1 MIRKI
6 FLFLIVIFLALWQI
20 SFFSEF
26 YAIKNYCNFI
36 LIGTVLI
43 TTVINYKNGL
53 VFALLAGLILD
64 SYSAYNFGLLT
75 VSLLLPVI
83 IINYLFRKL
92 LARKSIYSLALL
104 MTISTLAYN
113 FALSLVANLFYWL
126 NWNPLTIIID
136 KPYLFTVLIQIL
148 IHVILISVLFW
159 IIKSSRR
166 LIRSKFII
174 SEQI

>member
-113 FALSLVANLFYWL
+113 LFYWL

>member
-1 MIRKI
+1 MIKKT
-6 FLFLIVIFLALWQI
+6 FLLLILIFLALWQI

-26 YAIKNYCNFI
+26 YTVKNYCNFV
-36 LIGTVLI
+36 LVGTVLI
-43 TTVINYKNGL
+43 ATIINYKNGL
-53 VFALLAGLILD
+53 IFALLAGLILD
-64 SYSAYNFGLLT
+64 SYSAYNFGVIT

-104 MTISTLAYN
+104 MVISTLVYH
-113 FALSLVANLFYWL
+113 FTLGLLTNLLYWF
-126 NWNPLTIIID
+126 NWDPLTIIID
-136 KPYLFTVLIQIL
+136 KAYLLSVFIQVIV
-148 IHVILISVLFW
+148 HVILISVVYWLV
-159 IIKSSRR
+159 KSSRR

>member
-1 MIRKI
+1 
-6 FLFLIVIFLALWQI
+6 LFLIVIFLALWQI

-26 YAIKNYCNFI
+26 HVVKNYCNFI

-43 TTVINYKNGL
+43 TTVVSHKNGL
-53 VFALLAGLILD
+53 IFALLAGLILD
-64 SYSAYNFGLLT
+64 LYSAYNFGLLT

-83 IINYLFRKL
+83 TNNYLSKKL
-92 LARKSIYSLALL
+92 LAKKSIYSLALL
-104 MTISTLAYN
+104 MIISTLAYN
-113 FALSLVANLFYWL
+113 FVLTLLANLFYWL

-136 KPYLFTVLIQIL
+136 KPYLLTIFIQIL
-148 IHVILISVLFW
+148 IHVILISTLFW